1 MAAATALQEGFE
13 EVVAQA
19 GVAAAAYGYVRKQG
33 TFRRIVGDN
42 AALINFQRSRWN
54 SSDSV
59 SFTLNLSIV
68 CGALLD
74 TSGITIK
81 SAKEYDG
88 HLRQRIGYLTS
99 EAADKWW
106 EINKATRVDVLSA
119 EIASLVVSV
128 AVPYLE
134 RYVRN
139 KDLIALWSG
148 GESPGLTDVLRL
160 RYLARLKVS
169 E

>member
-1 MAAATALQEGFE
+1 MTGATTLQEVYA

-19 GVAAAAYGYVRKQG
+19 GIATAQYGYVRKQG
-33 TFRRIVGDN
+33 TLRRIVGDN
-42 AALINFQRSRWN
+42 AALINFQKSRWN

-74 TSGITIK
+74 SGITTIK

-106 EINKATRVDVLSA
+106 EVNKATKVVALSA
-119 EIASLVVSV
+119 EIASLVISA

-134 RYVRN
+134 RYVRTE
-139 KDLIALWSG
+139 DLAALWETG
-148 GESPGLTDVLRL
+148 QSPGLTEVQRL
-160 RYLARLKVS
+160 RYLAQLKKPQ
-169 E
+169 

>member
-1 MAAATALQEGFE
+1 MTGATTLQEVFA

-19 GVAAAAYGYVRKQG
+19 GIAAAAYGYVRKQG
-33 TFRRIVGDN
+33 TLRRIVGDN
-42 AALINFQRSRWN
+42 AALINFQKNRWN

-74 TSGITIK
+74 SSDTTIK

-88 HLRQRIGYLTS
+88 HLRQRIGYLTR

-106 EINKATRVDVLSA
+106 EVNKATRVDVLSA
-119 EIASLVVSV
+119 EIASLVVSI

-134 RYVRN
+134 RYVHT
-139 KDLIALWSG
+139 KDLIALWAG

-160 RYLARLKVS
+160 RYLARLKAS